1 MNMVIRTASSKD
13 IPIILRLL
21 YNLGRPKPQKD
32 SDVDTYRKLVK
43 KHIEDSDKKTLLAEI
58 NDIEIVG
65 MVSMVFLSRLN
76 RINFEMY
83 IPELIVLEKYQ
94 KRGIGK
100 NLIDSCIVIA
110 KEKKCHRI
118 RLESGN
124 QRKESHQF
132 YEHLGFVQSAISF
145 TKNLDNC

>member
-1 MNMVIRTASSKD
+1 MVIRTASSKD
-13 IPIILRLL
+13 IPVILRLL

-43 KHIEDSDKKTLLAEI
+43 KHIEDSDKKILLAEI

-145 TKNLDNC
+145 TKNLDNY

>member
-1 MNMVIRTASSKD
+1 MVIRTASSKD

-43 KHIEDSDKKTLLAEI
+43 KHIEDSDKKILLAEI

-83 IPELIVLEKYQ
+83 IPELIVLENYQ